1 MKRQEEQMN
10 ESGRLSDSVRCFVFL
25 ADYGIVEYAGPAFW
39 LAGYRRFNREE
50 MLLLRLADKTS
61 KNHFLF
67 LA

>member
-1 MKRQEEQMN
+1 MN

-50 MLLLRLADKTS
+50 MLLLRLTDKTS